1 MNVIEKLEDLE
12 KHVWSMDQYTRQE
25 ASAELLQVLSEVTD
39 DVFDGRFQWDSMC
52 NGLVRWISGPNYKV
66 RNGKRYFRNWKCY

>member
-1 MNVIEKLEDLE
+1 M
-12 KHVWSMDQYTRQE
+12 
-25 ASAELLQVLSEVTD
+25 TD

-66 RNGKRYFRNWKCY
+66 CRDSEGVHSSAGGSKAKVCRD